1 VLDLGCGIGRH
12 TIGAARL
19 GLTITGTDFSPS
31 GLETCAAWLV
41 REGLG
46 ATLACHEIG
55 RLPFPASAFDGLI
68 AYSVIYHATP
78 AGMRRTL
85 SEIGRVL
92 CPGGWL
98 YVTIITREDSKV
110 ATCQADVR
118 AGKCHEIEP
127 FTFVYPRL
135 GDAPDK
141 FLPHHYC
148 DEAQLRDLLTDFDI
162 EELRLDR
169 REYGDGDGVLRVGV
183 HYHVEARWRGRETP
197 LSERRSGS

>member
-41 REGLG
+41 REGLC

-85 SEIGRVL
+85 SEIGRML
-92 CPGGWL
+92 CPGSWL
-98 YVTIITREDSKV
+98 HVTIITREDSKV

-169 REYGDGDGVLRVGV
+169 REY
-183 HYHVEARWRGRETP
+183 WET
-197 LSERRSGS
+197 GGW